1 MCKPEKIVSLC
12 TFIGI
17 IIGVVILT
25 VISLINLVMAF
36 LYKNEC
42 PIENWIWLY
51 NIVTGSAGVFMICSY
66 ILAVT
71 FSQICSKRLGWCFFL
86 SAFFILILDLIWIVI
101 SLIKIVPLWT
111 QDIVQYINPAVNTYC
126 NSILYKIT
134 QALLIISIVCISL
147 IIGNAGITTL
157 VIMKT

>member
-1 MCKPEKIVSLC
+1 MCKPEKIVSVC

-17 IIGVVILT
+17 TIGVVILT

-51 NIVTGSAGVFMICSY
+51 NIVAGSAGVFMICSY

-71 FSQICSKRLGWCFFL
+71 FSQICSERLVWCFYL
-86 SAFFILILDLIWIVI
+86 LAFFILMLDLIWIII

-111 QDIVQYINPAVNTYC
+111 QDIVQHINPAVNTYC

-134 QALLIISIVCISL
+134 QALLIISTVCISL